1 MRVGPP
7 KAAGFDA
14 AAIRR
19 VWPYLT
25 PQERVEIEKL
35 LARDPRVWRPL
46 PGPQMEALFSEADIV
61 GFGGQAG
68 GGKSDLIT
76 GLTLTEHTR
85 AAIFRKEKAQTER
98 FVQRIEELLGSSA
111 GLNSQKGIWRLPGGR
126 LLELG
131 GLDNPTDHQRWQGR
145 DHDLK
150 AFDEVTEMREAQV
163 RFVMGW
169 NRSAKAGQRV
179 RVLMTFNPP
188 TTAEGRWVI
197 KFFAPWLD
205 DKHPNPALPGE
216 LRWFTTIGDNA
227 DYEVPD
233 DRHFIVEEQTG
244 RFIYDFALDD
254 VDPKAIK
261 RPKSRTFIPAS
272 VTDNPY
278 YMGDA
283 NYIATLQSMPE
294 PLRSQ
299 MLYGDFKAGIED
311 DAMQVIP
318 TAWIDA
324 AMDRWSR
331 DPRSKGLAAKGR
343 MDSLGVDPAAGGR
356 DFFVISPRHD
366 TWFDD
371 LTRVPGHE
379 VGIDGTIGAGR
390 VVAIRR
396 DGAPVHTDVIGWGS
410 AVHTALNGNGVQSV
424 PVIASNKSH
433 ERSLEGNL
441 PFANKRAEITWRL
454 REALSPNAPRP
465 AFLPDDVKLR
475 ADLAAYRWKFTT
487 QGILIE
493 SKDEMKKRLGRSP
506 DDGDAVCLANM
517 ATVPIDTMLS
527 LLEAARGDY
536 DRNTE
541 LREITG

>member
-1 MRVGPP
+1 V
-7 KAAGFDA
+7 KFDA

-25 PQERVEIEKL
+25 AKEKGEIEKL
-35 LARDPRVWRPL
+35 LAKDARVWRPL
-46 PGPQMEALFSEADIV
+46 PGPQLEALFSEADIV

-85 AAIFRKEKAQTER
+85 SAIFRREKAQTER
-98 FVQRIEELLGSSA
+98 FTQRIEELLGSTA

-150 AFDEVTEMREAQV
+150 AFDEVTEMRESQV

-169 NRSAKAGQRV
+169 NRSAKAGQRS
-179 RVLMTFNPP
+179 RALMTFNPP

-197 KFFAPWLD
+197 KFFGPWLD

-216 LRWFTTIGDNA
+216 VRFFTTIGDDA
-227 DYEVPD
+227 DYELPD
-233 DRHFIVEEQTG
+233 GRHFVVLEDGT
-244 RFIYDFALDD
+244 FDYDFDESK
-254 VDPKAIK
+254 VDAKMIR

-283 NYIATLQSMPE
+283 NYIAQLQSLPE

-324 AMDRWSR
+324 AMDRWVA
-331 DPRSKGLAAKGR
+331 DARSKGLRGKGR
-343 MDSLGVDPAAGGR
+343 MDSMGVDPAAGGR
-356 DFFVISPRHD
+356 DKFVIARRHGV
-366 TWFDD
+366 WFDD
-371 LTRVPGHE
+371 LIRIPGNQ
-379 VGIDGTIGAGR
+379 VGTDGAVGASH
-390 VVAIRR
+390 VLAARR
-396 DGAPVHTDVIGWGS
+396 DQAPMHVDVIGWGS
-410 AVHTALNGNGVQSV
+410 AVHTSLVGNNLQSV
-424 PVIASNKSH
+424 PIIASNTSM

-441 PFANKRAEITWRL
+441 PFANKRAEMVWRM
-454 REALSPNAPRP
+454 RETLDPNAKEP
-465 AFLPDDVKLR
+465 AMLPDDTMLR
-475 ADLAAYRWKFTT
+475 SDLAAYRWKYTAR
-487 QGILIE
+487 GILIRDKE
-493 SKDEMKKRLGRSP
+493 EMKKDLGRSP

-517 ATVPIDTMLS
+517 ATVPMEA
-527 LLEAARGDY
+527 LLNEIEDRRAGNY
-536 DRNTE
+536 DRNSE
-541 LREITG
+541 LGEFYA

>member
-1 MRVGPP
+1 V
-7 KAAGFDA
+7 KFDA

-25 PQERVEIEKL
+25 AKEKGEIEKL
-35 LARDPRVWRPL
+35 LAKDARVWRPL
-46 PGPQMEALFSEADIV
+46 PGPQLEALFSEADIV

-85 AAIFRKEKAQTER
+85 SAIFRREKAQTER
-98 FVQRIEELLGSSA
+98 FTQRIEELLGSTA

-150 AFDEVTEMREAQV
+150 AFDEVTEMRESQV

-169 NRSAKAGQRV
+169 NRSAKAGQRS
-179 RVLMTFNPP
+179 RALMTFNPP

-197 KFFAPWLD
+197 KFFGPWLD

-216 LRWFTTIGDNA
+216 VRFFTTIGDDA
-227 DYEVPD
+227 DYELPD
-233 DRHFIVEEQTG
+233 GRHFVVLEDGT
-244 RFIYDFALDD
+244 FDYDFDESK
-254 VDPKAIK
+254 VDAKMIR

-283 NYIATLQSMPE
+283 NYIAQLQSLPE

-324 AMDRWSR
+324 AMDRWVA
-331 DPRSKGLAAKGR
+331 DARSKGLRGKGR
-343 MDSLGVDPAAGGR
+343 MDSMGVDPAAGGR
-356 DFFVISPRHD
+356 DKFVIARRHGV
-366 TWFDD
+366 WFDD
-371 LTRVPGHE
+371 LIRIPGNQ
-379 VGIDGTIGAGR
+379 VGTDGAVGASH
-390 VVAIRR
+390 VLAARR
-396 DGAPVHTDVIGWGS
+396 DQAPMHVDVIGWGS
-410 AVHTALNGNGVQSV
+410 AVHTSLVGNKLQSV
-424 PVIASNKSH
+424 PIIASNTSM

-441 PFANKRAEITWRL
+441 PFANKRAEMVWRM
-454 REALSPNAPRP
+454 RETLDPNAKEP
-465 AFLPDDVKLR
+465 AMLPDDTMLR
-475 ADLAAYRWKFTT
+475 SDLAAYRWKYTAR
-487 QGILIE
+487 GILIRDKE
-493 SKDEMKKRLGRSP
+493 EMKKDLGRSP

-517 ATVPIDTMLS
+517 ATVPMEA
-527 LLEAARGDY
+527 LLNEIEDRRAGNY
-536 DRNTE
+536 DRNSE
-541 LREITG
+541 LGEFYA

>member
-1 MRVGPP
+1 M
-7 KAAGFDA
+7 KFDA

-25 PQERVEIEKL
+25 AKEKGEIEKL
-35 LARDPRVWRPL
+35 LAKDARVWRPL
-46 PGPQMEALFSEADIV
+46 PGPQLEALFSEADIV

-85 AAIFRKEKAQTER
+85 SAIFRREKAQTER
-98 FVQRIEELLGSSA
+98 FTQRIEELLGSTA

-150 AFDEVTEMREAQV
+150 AFDEVTEMRESQV

-169 NRSAKAGQRV
+169 NRSAKAGQRS
-179 RVLMTFNPP
+179 RALMTFNPP

-197 KFFAPWLD
+197 KFFGPWLD

-216 LRWFTTIGDNA
+216 VRFFTTIGDDA
-227 DYEVPD
+227 DYELPD
-233 DRHFIVEEQTG
+233 GRHFVVLDDGT
-244 RFIYDFALDD
+244 FDYDFDEGK
-254 VDPKAIK
+254 VDAKAIR

-283 NYIATLQSMPE
+283 NYIAQLQSLPE

-324 AMDRWSR
+324 AMDRWVADAR
-331 DPRSKGLAAKGR
+331 AKGLKGKGR
-343 MDSLGVDPAAGGR
+343 MDSMGVDPAAGGR
-356 DFFVISPRHD
+356 DKFVIARRHGV
-366 TWFDD
+366 WFDD
-371 LTRVPGHE
+371 LIRIPGNQ
-379 VGIDGTIGAGR
+379 VGTDGAVGASH
-390 VVAIRR
+390 VLAARR
-396 DGAPVHTDVIGWGS
+396 DQAPMHVDVIGWGS
-410 AVHTALNGNGVQSV
+410 AVHTSLVGNNLQSV
-424 PVIASNKSH
+424 PIIASNSSL
-433 ERSLEGNL
+433 ERSKEGNL
-441 PFANKRAEITWRL
+441 PFANKRAEMVWRM
-454 REALSPNAPRP
+454 RETLDPNAPEP
-465 AFLPDDVKLR
+465 AMLPDDTMLR
-475 ADLAAYRWKFTT
+475 SDLAAYRWKYTAR
-487 QGILIE
+487 GILIRE
-493 SKDEMKKRLGRSP
+493 KDEMKKDLGRSP

-517 ATVPIDTMLS
+517 ATVPMEA
-527 LLEAARGDY
+527 LLNEIEHRRAGNY
-536 DRNTE
+536 DRNDE
-541 LREITG
+541 LGEFYA

>member
-1 MRVGPP
+1 M
-7 KAAGFDA
+7 KFDA

-25 PQERVEIEKL
+25 AKEKGEIEKL
-35 LARDPRVWRPL
+35 LAKDSRVWRPL
-46 PGPQMEALFSEADIV
+46 PGPQLEALFSEADIV

-85 AAIFRKEKAQTER
+85 AAIFRREKAQTER
-98 FVQRIEELLGSSA
+98 FTQRIEELLGSTA

-131 GLDNPTDHQRWQGR
+131 GLDNPNDHQRWQGR

-169 NRSAKAGQRV
+169 NRSAKSGQRS

-197 KFFAPWLD
+197 KFFGPWLD

-216 LRWFTTIGDNA
+216 IRWFTTIGDNA

-233 DRHFIVEEQTG
+233 G
-244 RFIYDFALDD
+244 RFFVLREDGTFDYDYDPEK
-254 VDPKAIK
+254 VDAKLVR

-272 VTDNPY
+272 VTDNPF

-283 NYIATLQSMPE
+283 NYIATLQSLPE

-324 AMDRWSR
+324 AMDRWVA
-331 DPRSKGLAAKGR
+331 DQRSKGLRGKGK
-343 MDSLGVDPAAGGR
+343 MHSMGVDPAAGGR
-356 DFFVISPRHD
+356 DKFVIARRHGV
-366 TWFDD
+366 WFDD
-371 LTRVPGHE
+371 LIRIPGNQ
-379 VGIDGTIGAGR
+379 VGTDGAVGASH
-390 VVAIRR
+390 VLAHRR
-396 DGAPVHTDVIGWGS
+396 DQAPMHVDVIGWGS
-410 AVHTALNGNGVQSV
+410 AVHTSLVGNRLQSV
-424 PVIASNKSH
+424 PVIASNSSL

-441 PFANKRAEITWRL
+441 PFANKRAEIVWRM
-454 REALSPNAPRP
+454 RETLNPNAKEP
-465 AFLPDDVKLR
+465 AMLPDDTMLR
-475 ADLAAYRWKFTT
+475 ADLAAYRWKYTAR
-487 QGILIE
+487 GILIGD
-493 SKDEMKKRLGRSP
+493 KDEMKKALGRSP

-517 ATVPIDTMLS
+517 ATVPMEALLNEIDH
-527 LLEAARGDY
+527 RRGGDY
-536 DRNTE
+536 DRNSE
-541 LREITG
+541 LGEFLA

>member
-1 MRVGPP
+1 M
-7 KAAGFDA
+7 KFDA

-25 PQERVEIEKL
+25 AKEKGEIEKL
-35 LARDPRVWRPL
+35 LAKDARVWRPL
-46 PGPQMEALFSEADIV
+46 PGPQLEALFSEADIV

-85 AAIFRKEKAQTER
+85 SAIFRREKAQTER
-98 FVQRIEELLGSSA
+98 FTQRIEELLGSTA

-150 AFDEVTEMREAQV
+150 AFDEVTEMRESQV

-169 NRSAKAGQRV
+169 NRSAKAGQRS
-179 RVLMTFNPP
+179 RALMTFNPP

-197 KFFAPWLD
+197 KFFGPWLD

-216 LRWFTTIGDNA
+216 VRFFTTIGDDA
-227 DYEVPD
+227 DYELPD
-233 DRHFIVEEQTG
+233 GRHFVVLEDGT
-244 RFIYDFALDD
+244 FDYDFDESK
-254 VDPKAIK
+254 VDAKMIR

-283 NYIATLQSMPE
+283 NYIAQLQSLPE

-324 AMDRWSR
+324 AMDRWVA
-331 DPRSKGLAAKGR
+331 DARSKGLRGKGR
-343 MDSLGVDPAAGGR
+343 MDSMGVDPAAGGR
-356 DFFVISPRHD
+356 DKFVIARRHGV
-366 TWFDD
+366 WFDD
-371 LTRVPGHE
+371 LIRIPGNQ
-379 VGIDGTIGAGR
+379 VGTDGAVGASH
-390 VVAIRR
+390 VLAARR
-396 DGAPVHTDVIGWGS
+396 DQAPMHVDVIGWGS
-410 AVHTALNGNGVQSV
+410 AVHTSLVGNNLQSV
-424 PVIASNKSH
+424 PIIASNTSM

-441 PFANKRAEITWRL
+441 PFANKRAEMVWRM
-454 REALSPNAPRP
+454 RETLDPNAKEP
-465 AFLPDDVKLR
+465 AMLPDDTMLR
-475 ADLAAYRWKFTT
+475 SDLAAYRWKYTAR
-487 QGILIE
+487 GILIRDKE
-493 SKDEMKKRLGRSP
+493 EMKKDLGRSP

-517 ATVPIDTMLS
+517 ATVPMEA
-527 LLEAARGDY
+527 LLNEIEDRRAGNY
-536 DRNTE
+536 DRNSE
-541 LREITG
+541 LGEFYA

>member
-1 MRVGPP
+1 M
-7 KAAGFDA
+7 KFDA

-25 PQERVEIEKL
+25 AKEKGEIEKL
-35 LARDPRVWRPL
+35 LAKDARVWRPL
-46 PGPQMEALFSEADIV
+46 PGPQLEALFSEADIV

-76 GLTLTEHTR
+76 GLALTEHTR
-85 AAIFRKEKAQTER
+85 SAIFRREKAQTER
-98 FVQRIEELLGSSA
+98 FIQRIEELLGSTA

-126 LLELG
+126 LIELG
-131 GLDNPTDHQRWQGR
+131 GLDNPTDHRRWQGR

-163 RFVMGW
+163 RFIMGW
-169 NRSAKAGQRV
+169 NRSAKAGQRS
-179 RVLMTFNPP
+179 RALMTFNPP

-197 KFFAPWLD
+197 KFFGPWLD

-216 LRWFTTIGDNA
+216 VRWFTTIGDNA
-227 DYEVPD
+227 DYELPD
-233 DRHFIVEEQTG
+233 ARHFVVREDGT
-244 RFIYDFALDD
+244 FDYDFDEAK
-254 VDPKAIK
+254 VDAKMIR

-283 NYIATLQSMPE
+283 NYIAQLQLLPE

-324 AMDRWSR
+324 AMDRWVA
-331 DPRSKGLAAKGR
+331 DARSKGLRGKGR
-343 MDSLGVDPAAGGR
+343 MDSMGVDPAAGGR
-356 DFFVISPRHD
+356 DKFVIARRHGV
-366 TWFDD
+366 WFDD
-371 LTRVPGHE
+371 LIRIPGNQ
-379 VGIDGTIGAGR
+379 VGTDGAVGASH
-390 VVAIRR
+390 VLAARR
-396 DGAPVHTDVIGWGS
+396 DQAPMHVDVIGWGS
-410 AVHTALNGNGVQSV
+410 AVHTSLVGNQLQSV
-424 PVIASNKSH
+424 PIIASNTSM

-441 PFANKRAEITWRL
+441 PFANKRAEMVWRM
-454 REALSPNAPRP
+454 RETLDPNAKEP
-465 AFLPDDVKLR
+465 AMLPDDTMLR
-475 ADLAAYRWKFTT
+475 ADLAAYRWKYTT
-487 QGILIE
+487 RGILIRD
-493 SKDEMKKRLGRSP
+493 KDEMKKDLGRSP

-517 ATVPIDTMLS
+517 ATVPMEA
-527 LLEAARGDY
+527 LLNEIEDRRAGNY
-536 DRNTE
+536 DRNSE
-541 LREITG
+541 LGEFLA

>member
-1 MRVGPP
+1 M
-7 KAAGFDA
+7 KFDA

-25 PQERVEIEKL
+25 AKEKGEIEKL
-35 LARDPRVWRPL
+35 LAKDARVWRPL
-46 PGPQMEALFSEADIV
+46 PGPQLEALFSEADIV

-85 AAIFRKEKAQTER
+85 SAIFRREKAQTER
-98 FVQRIEELLGSSA
+98 FTQRIEELLGSTA

-150 AFDEVTEMREAQV
+150 AFDEVTEMRESQV

-169 NRSAKAGQRV
+169 NRSAKAGQRS
-179 RVLMTFNPP
+179 RALMTFNPP

-197 KFFAPWLD
+197 KFFGPWLD

-216 LRWFTTIGDNA
+216 VRFFTTIGDDA
-227 DYEVPD
+227 DYELPD
-233 DRHFIVEEQTG
+233 GRHFVVLEDGT
-244 RFIYDFALDD
+244 FDYDFDESK
-254 VDPKAIK
+254 VDAKMIR

-283 NYIATLQSMPE
+283 NYIAQLQSLPE

-324 AMDRWSR
+324 AMDRWVA
-331 DPRSKGLAAKGR
+331 DARSKGLRGKGR
-343 MDSLGVDPAAGGR
+343 MDSMGVDPAAGGR
-356 DFFVISPRHD
+356 DKFVIARRHGV
-366 TWFDD
+366 WFDD
-371 LTRVPGHE
+371 LIRIPGNQ
-379 VGIDGTIGAGR
+379 VGTDGAVGASH
-390 VVAIRR
+390 VLAARR
-396 DGAPVHTDVIGWGS
+396 DQAPMHVDVIGWGS
-410 AVHTALNGNGVQSV
+410 AVHTSLVGNKLQSV
-424 PVIASNKSH
+424 PIIASNTSM

-441 PFANKRAEITWRL
+441 PFANKRAEMVWRM
-454 REALSPNAPRP
+454 RETLDPNAKEP
-465 AFLPDDVKLR
+465 AMLPDDTMLR
-475 ADLAAYRWKFTT
+475 SDLAAYRWKYTAR
-487 QGILIE
+487 GILIRDKE
-493 SKDEMKKRLGRSP
+493 EMKKDLGRSP

-517 ATVPIDTMLS
+517 ATVPMEA
-527 LLEAARGDY
+527 LLNEIEDRRAGNY
-536 DRNTE
+536 DRNSE
-541 LREITG
+541 LGEFYA